1 MSRRCFAQR
10 SVHLAGPS
18 SVAQSPLS
26 VPRPWRAGSKSSP
39 SPNSPV
45 IYYSSEASCEWIE
58 LAYKNFILSVPRS
71 FLLAWLRLMSITAD
85 LSALGG
91 CDDVRIKKLLC
102 VNCQGLFF
110 KLNLLKPPADTWR
123 WPVQHRVCHWRE

>member
-85 LSALGG
+85 LSAVCAVNDSFGEI
-91 CDDVRIKKLLC
+91 CTDKLKSAGRRE
-102 VNCQGLFF
+102 N
-110 KLNLLKPPADTWR
+110 PPLSARATASFSLASEKDG
-123 WPVQHRVCHWRE
+123 Q

>member
-10 SVHLAGPS
+10 SAHLAGPS

-45 IYYSSEASCEWIE
+45 IYYSTEASCEWIE
-58 LAYKNFILSVPRS
+58 RAYKNFILSVPRS

-91 CDDVRIKKLLC
+91 CDGVRI
-102 VNCQGLFF
+102 
-110 KLNLLKPPADTWR
+110 NLLMSINWQGQF
-123 WPVQHRVCHWRE
+123 VQFDSPG

>member
-10 SVHLAGPS
+10 SAHLAGPS

-45 IYYSSEASCEWIE
+45 IYYSSEASCERIE
-58 LAYKNFILSVPRS
+58 LAYKHFILSVPRS

-85 LSALGG
+85 LSPVCPTEFYALPLPSL
-91 CDDVRIKKLLC
+91 RPLLLT
-102 VNCQGLFF
+102 QLQFPLPSSTTTQSPLFS
-110 KLNLLKPPADTWR
+110 P
-123 WPVQHRVCHWRE
+123 